1 MSRLMLKKNKKKRR
15 HMFMAVFMQL
25 CTQNNLQP
33 VSFATQ
39 SAAPAV
45 VFGSCWL
52 EMLLKLDVGFN
63 PVRAAELIQCWTI
76 SESLGL
82 VCKTF
87 PFGILSAVL
96 LVLRLLFCFFPHISI
111 YNVSLLSCSQSHITS
126 CSPTSLRSGVFLKV
140 IKTSSWK
147 PSYPL
152 TFFRQFSSICLSDSS
167 YFWSGD
173 VSLYVSY
180 CK

>member
-1 MSRLMLKKNKKKRR
+1 
-15 HMFMAVFMQL
+15 MFMAVFMQL

-52 EMLLKLDVGFN
+52 EMLEKLDVGFN
-63 PVRAAELIQCWTI
+63 PVSAAELIQCWTI

-96 LVLRLLFCFFPHISI
+96 LVLRVLFCFFPHISI
-111 YNVSLLSCSQSHITS
+111 YNV
-126 CSPTSLRSGVFLKV
+126 
-140 IKTSSWK
+140 
-147 PSYPL
+147 
-152 TFFRQFSSICLSDSS
+152 CLA
-167 YFWSGD
+167 
-173 VSLYVSY
+173 VPRVT
-180 CK
+180 